1 MPLAIQ
7 RSVDRV
13 KGFCHYFRMAMSKA
27 EKRARDRNRRRSSKL
42 AKQAREADD
51 ALSRARLAD
60 LKAAREA
67 KSAAR
72 PDRDD
77 AALDAKRRVFDES

>member
-1 MPLAIQ
+1 MEL
-7 RSVDRV
+7 
-13 KGFCHYFRMAMSKA
+13 SKA
-27 EKRARDRNRRRSSKL
+27 KKRDRDRNRRRSSKL
-42 AKQAREADD
+42 AKQARAADD

-77 AALDAKRRVFDES
+77 VALDAKRRVFGES